1 MELLEGFYN
10 NFLRFFSWEE
20 LSFLFTGTGMLVMLN
35 LVLSE
40 GLLSL
45 DNALVLAIL
54 VSHLPT
60 DRSYKLGPFEMSI
73 QQWALTAG
81 IFGAYFFRTI
91 AIVLG
96 TYLIQFWTLQLL
108 GGGYLLWLGYEHFF
122 AGRVEKSEVSAYGK
136 GFWAT
141 VLKVE
146 LMDIAFSIDSI
157 LAALGLSKRVWVI
170 LMGGLIGILC
180 MRLVAGVFIRLI
192 DRFPLFKHTGYAL
205 VALIGYRLV
214 SEVDWI
220 HFNKFFSYLGPVGVG
235 ILILFTVVV
244 WGTAQVRKARLTTIK
259 SLIQLT
265 VLIHFFSWSG
275 TKLHLHMSDLV
286 FSIIMLATFSST
298 FVLNGMYV
306 RWQTG
311 GEEKE
316 GERTQG
322 NSPPPLDNKENKTV
336 EQANTTSTD

>member
-20 LSFLFTGTGMLVMLN
+20 LSFLFTGTGLLVMLN

-60 DRSYKLGPFEMSI
+60 DRSYKLGPVQMSI

-122 AGRVEKSEVSAYGK
+122 AGRVARSEMSAYGK

-157 LAALGLSKRVWVI
+157 LAALGLSKKVWVI
-170 LMGGLIGILC
+170 LMGGIIGILC

-214 SEVDWI
+214 SEVDWV
-220 HFNKFFSYLGPVGVG
+220 HFNNLFAYLGPVGVG
-235 ILILFTVVV
+235 ILIVLTVAV
-244 WGTAQVRKARLTTIK
+244 WGTAQVRKARLLTIK

-265 VLIHFFSWSG
+265 LLILLFSWSG
-275 TKLHLHMSDLV
+275 TRLHLHMGDLV
-286 FSIIMLATFSST
+286 FSIIMLTGFCST
-298 FVLNGMYV
+298 FVFNGLYV
-306 RWQTG
+306 KWQSNGDQEKGKVASDNGTFPPIG
-311 GEEKE
+311 SDKE
-316 GERTQG
+316 G
-322 NSPPPLDNKENKTV
+322 
-336 EQANTTSTD
+336 

>member
-20 LSFLFTGTGMLVMLN
+20 LSFLFTGTGLLVMLN

-96 TYLIQFWTLQLL
+96 TYLIQFWTLQFL

-122 AGRVEKSEVSAYGK
+122 AGRVERSEMSAYGK

-157 LAALGLSKRVWVI
+157 LAALGLSKKVWVI
-170 LMGGLIGILC
+170 LMGGIIGILC

-192 DRFPLFKHTGYAL
+192 ERFPLFKHTGYAL

-220 HFNKFFSYLGPVGVG
+220 HFHKLFTYMGPVGVG
-235 ILILFTVVV
+235 VLFVITVAV
-244 WGTAQVRKARLTTIK
+244 WGTAQVRKARLLTIK

-265 VLIHFFSWSG
+265 LLILFFSWSG
-275 TKLHLHMSDLV
+275 TRLHLHMGDLV
-286 FSIIMLATFSST
+286 FSIIMFSVFCST
-298 FVLNGMYV
+298 FVFNGMYV

-311 GEEKE
+311 REQKE
-316 GERTQG
+316 AAIAQSKT
-322 NSPPPLDNKENKTV
+322 PPPVESNERKAEQQKTN
-336 EQANTTSTD
+336 Q

>member
-1 MELLEGFYN
+1 MEFFDGFYQ

-20 LSFLFTGTGMLVMLN
+20 LSFLFTGTGLLVMLN

-54 VSHLPT
+54 VSHLPK
-60 DRSYKLGPFEMSI
+60 DESYKLGPFEMSI
-73 QQWALTAG
+73 QQWGLTAG
-81 IFGAYFFRTI
+81 IVGAYFFRI
-91 AIVLG
+91 VAIVLG

-108 GGGYLLWLGYEHFF
+108 GGGYLLWLGYEHFL
-122 AGRVEKSEVSAYGK
+122 AGRAEKAEVAAYGK
-136 GFWAT
+136 GFWPT

-157 LAALGLSKRVWVI
+157 LAALGLSKKVWVI
-170 LMGGLIGILC
+170 LMGGMIGILC

-192 DRFPLFKHTGYAL
+192 HRFPLFRHTGYAL

-220 HFNKFFSYLGPVGVG
+220 HFNKFFTYLGPVGVG
-235 ILILFTVVV
+235 LLILFTVVV
-244 WGTAQVRKARLTTIK
+244 WGTAQVRKARLRTIK

-265 VLIHFFSWSG
+265 LLILFFSWSG
-275 TKLHLHMSDLV
+275 TRLHLHMSDLV
-286 FSIIMLATFSST
+286 FSIIMLTTFSST
-298 FVLNGMYV
+298 FIFNGMYL
-306 RWQTG
+306 RWQVAR
-311 GEEKE
+311 GEQK
-316 GERTQG
+316 
-322 NSPPPLDNKENKTV
+322 
-336 EQANTTSTD
+336 NTIPTD

>member
-1 MELLEGFYN
+1 MEFFDGFYQ

-20 LSFLFTGTGMLVMLN
+20 ISFLFTGTGVLVMLN

-40 GLLSL
+40 GLLSF

-60 DRSYKLGPFEMSI
+60 DETYKLGPFEMSI
-73 QQWALTAG
+73 QQWGLTAG
-81 IFGAYFFRTI
+81 IVGAYFFRTI

-96 TYLIQFWTLQLL
+96 TYLIQFWTLQLI

-122 AGRVEKSEVSAYGK
+122 AAKQEESETTAYGK

-141 VLKVE
+141 VIKVE

-157 LAALGLSKRVWVI
+157 LAALGISKKVWVI
-170 LMGGLIGILC
+170 LLGGMIGILC

-192 DRFPLFKHTGYAL
+192 ERFPLFRHTGYAL
-205 VALIGYRLV
+205 VAFIGYRLV

-220 HFNKFFSYLGPVGVG
+220 HFHRFFSYLGPVGVG
-235 ILILFTVVV
+235 VLILFTVVV
-244 WGTAQVRKARLTTIK
+244 WGTAQVRKARLRTVK

-265 VLIHFFSWSG
+265 LLILLFSWSG
-275 TKLHLHMSDLV
+275 TRLHLHMSDLV
-286 FSIIMLATFSST
+286 FSIIMLTTFSST
-298 FVLNGMYV
+298 FILNAPYV
-306 RWQTG
+306 RWRNKHEQEKVGITENNQPSP
-311 GEEKE
+311 GEGSEK
-316 GERTQG
+316 
-322 NSPPPLDNKENKTV
+322 DV
-336 EQANTTSTD
+336 EQPEKPQ

>member
-1 MELLEGFYN
+1 VEFLDGFYQ

-20 LSFLFTGTGMLVMLN
+20 ISFLFTGTGVLVMLN

-40 GLLSL
+40 GLLSF
-45 DNALVLAIL
+45 DNALVLAIM
-54 VSHLPT
+54 VSHLPK
-60 DRSYKLGPFEMSI
+60 DESYKLGPIEMSI

-81 IFGAYFFRTI
+81 IVGAYVFRTI

-96 TYLIQFWTLQLL
+96 TYLIQFWTLQLI

-122 AGRVEKSEVSAYGK
+122 ASNQEASEATAYGK

-157 LAALGLSKRVWVI
+157 LAALGISKRVWVI
-170 LMGGLIGILC
+170 LMGGMIGILC

-192 DRFPLFKHTGYAL
+192 ERFPLFKHIGYAL

-220 HFNKFFSYLGPVGVG
+220 HFHKLFSYLGSVGVG
-235 ILILFTVVV
+235 VLLLFTVVV
-244 WGTAQVRKARLTTIK
+244 WGTAQVRKARLRTIK

-265 VLIHFFSWSG
+265 LLILFFSWSG
-275 TKLHLHMSDLV
+275 TRLRLHMSDLV
-286 FSIIMLATFSST
+286 FSIIMLTTFSST
-298 FVLNGMYV
+298 FVLNGLYLK
-306 RWQTG
+306 WQSSASQQNGKKVGDNGT
-311 GEEKE
+311 
-316 GERTQG
+316 
-322 NSPPPLDNKENKTV
+322 PPPVATDKRD
-336 EQANTTSTD
+336 EQQETPQ

>member
-20 LSFLFTGTGMLVMLN
+20 LSFLFTGTGLLVMLN

-60 DRSYKLGPFEMSI
+60 DRSYKLGPFQMSI

-122 AGRVEKSEVSAYGK
+122 AGRVARSEMSAYGK

-141 VLKVE
+141 VIKVE
-146 LMDIAFSIDSI
+146 LMDIAFSVDSI
-157 LAALGLSKRVWVI
+157 LAALGLSKKVWVI
-170 LMGGLIGILC
+170 LMGGMIGILC

-192 DRFPLFKHTGYAL
+192 ERFPLFKHTGYAL

-214 SEVDWI
+214 SEVDWV
-220 HFNKFFSYLGPVGVG
+220 HFNNLFAYLGPVGVG
-235 ILILFTVVV
+235 ILIVLTVAV
-244 WGTAQVRKARLTTIK
+244 WGTAQVRKARLLTIK

-265 VLIHFFSWSG
+265 LLILLFSWSG
-275 TKLHLHMSDLV
+275 TRLHLHMGDLV
-286 FSIIMLATFSST
+286 FSIIMLTTFCST
-298 FVLNGMYV
+298 FVFNGAYV
-306 RWQTG
+306 KWQSHGSLEKGKVAPDNGTLPPIG
-311 GEEKE
+311 SDEE
-316 GERTQG
+316 G
-322 NSPPPLDNKENKTV
+322 
-336 EQANTTSTD
+336 

>member
-20 LSFLFTGTGMLVMLN
+20 LSFLFTGTGLLVMLN

-122 AGRVEKSEVSAYGK
+122 AGRAEKSEVSAYGK

-146 LMDIAFSIDSI
+146 LMDVAFSIDSI
-157 LAALGLSKRVWVI
+157 LAALGLSKKVWVI
-170 LMGGLIGILC
+170 LMGGMIGILC

-220 HFNKFFSYLGPVGVG
+220 HFNKLFAYLGPVGVG
-235 ILILFTVVV
+235 VLILFTVVV
-244 WGTAQVRKARLTTIK
+244 WGTAQVRKARLLTIK

-265 VLIHFFSWSG
+265 MLILLFSWSG
-275 TKLHLHMSDLV
+275 TRLHLHMSDLV
-286 FSIIMLATFSST
+286 FSIIMLSTFCST
-298 FVLNGMYV
+298 FVFNGIYV

-311 GEEKE
+311 GEQTE
-316 GERTQG
+316 GEIAQSNG
-322 NSPPPLDNKENKTV
+322 PPQVKKEDKK
-336 EQANTTSTD
+336 ANTTPTD

>member
-1 MELLEGFYN
+1 MEFLEGFYH

-20 LSFLFTGTGMLVMLN
+20 ISFLFTGTGLLVMLN

-40 GLLSL
+40 GLLSF

-54 VSHLPT
+54 VSHLPR
-60 DRSYKLGPFEMSI
+60 DRFYRLGPFEMSI

-81 IFGAYFFRTI
+81 IVGAYFFRII
-91 AIVLG
+91 AIILG

-122 AGRVEKSEVSAYGK
+122 AGPEEKSEVVAYGR

-157 LAALGLSKRVWVI
+157 LAALGISKRVWVI
-170 LMGGLIGILC
+170 LMGGMLGILF
-180 MRLVAGVFIRLI
+180 MRLVAGVFVRLI
-192 DRFPLFKHTGYAL
+192 ERFPLFKHTGYAM

-220 HFNKFFSYLGPVGVG
+220 HFQYLFNYVGPVGIG
-235 ILILFTVVV
+235 LSILFALVV
-244 WGTAQVRKARLTTIK
+244 WGTARVKPERSGTLK
-259 SLIQLT
+259 SLIQLGL
-265 VLIHFFSWSG
+265 LILLFSWSG

-286 FSIIMLATFSST
+286 FSIVMLATFAST
-298 FVLNGMYV
+298 FLFNGLYV
-306 RWQTG
+306 RWRAELRVQESG
-311 GEEKE
+311 LSPDKGAFSAAANDKQGEP
-316 GERTQG
+316 G
-322 NSPPPLDNKENKTV
+322 
-336 EQANTTSTD
+336 

>member
-1 MELLEGFYN
+1 MEFLEGFYH

-20 LSFLFTGTGMLVMLN
+20 ISFLFTGTGVLVMLN

-40 GLLSL
+40 GLLSF

-54 VSHLPT
+54 VSHLPQDET
-60 DRSYKLGPFEMSI
+60 YKLGPFEMSI

-81 IFGAYFFRTI
+81 IFGAYFFRAI

-122 AGRVEKSEVSAYGK
+122 AGRVARSEISAYGR

-157 LAALGLSKRVWVI
+157 LAALGLSKKVWVI
-170 LMGGLIGILC
+170 LMGGMIGILC

-192 DRFPLFKHTGYAL
+192 ERFPLFKHTGYAL

-220 HFNKFFSYLGPVGVG
+220 HFQRLFSYLGPLGVGV
-235 ILILFTVVV
+235 LVLFTVVV
-244 WGTAQVRKARLTTIK
+244 WGTAQVRKDRLHTIK
-259 SLIQLT
+259 SLIQFTLFI
-265 VLIHFFSWSG
+265 LFFSWSG
-275 TKLHLHMSDLV
+275 TRLHLHMSDLL
-286 FSIIMLATFSST
+286 FSIIMLTTFCST

-306 RWQTG
+306 RWQTEG
-311 GEEKE
+311 GQTE
-316 GERTQG
+316 GERAQSNG
-322 NSPPPLDNKENKTV
+322 LPPVKNNERKA
-336 EQANTTSTD
+336 EQRETNQ

>member
-20 LSFLFTGTGMLVMLN
+20 LSFLFTGTGLLVMVN

-60 DRSYKLGPFEMSI
+60 DRSYKLGPFQMSI

-122 AGRVEKSEVSAYGK
+122 AGRVARSEMSAYGK

-141 VLKVE
+141 VIKVE
-146 LMDIAFSIDSI
+146 LMDIAFSVDSI
-157 LAALGLSKRVWVI
+157 LAALGLSKKVWVI
-170 LMGGLIGILC
+170 LMGGMIGILC

-192 DRFPLFKHTGYAL
+192 ERFPLFKHTGYAL

-214 SEVDWI
+214 SEVDWV
-220 HFNKFFSYLGPVGVG
+220 HFNKLFAYLGPVGVG
-235 ILILFTVVV
+235 ILIVLTVAV
-244 WGTAQVRKARLTTIK
+244 WGTAQVRKARLLTIK

-265 VLIHFFSWSG
+265 LLILFFSWSG
-275 TKLHLHMSDLV
+275 TRLHLHMGDLV
-286 FSIIMLATFSST
+286 FSIIMLTTFCST
-298 FVLNGMYV
+298 FVFNGVYV
-306 RWQTG
+306 KWQSNGSQEKGKVAPDNGTLPPIG
-311 GEEKE
+311 SDKE
-316 GERTQG
+316 G
-322 NSPPPLDNKENKTV
+322 
-336 EQANTTSTD
+336 

>member
-20 LSFLFTGTGMLVMLN
+20 LSFLFTGTGLLVMLN

-60 DRSYKLGPFEMSI
+60 DRSYKLGPFQMSI

-122 AGRVEKSEVSAYGK
+122 AGRVARSEMSAYGK

-141 VLKVE
+141 VIKVE
-146 LMDIAFSIDSI
+146 LMDIAFSVDSI
-157 LAALGLSKRVWVI
+157 LAALGLSKKVWVI
-170 LMGGLIGILC
+170 LMGGMIGILC

-192 DRFPLFKHTGYAL
+192 ERFPLFKHTGYAL

-214 SEVDWI
+214 SEVDWV
-220 HFNKFFSYLGPVGVG
+220 HFNNLFAYLGPVGVG
-235 ILILFTVVV
+235 ILIVLTVAV
-244 WGTAQVRKARLTTIK
+244 WGTAQVRKARLLTIK

-265 VLIHFFSWSG
+265 LLILLFSWSG
-275 TKLHLHMSDLV
+275 TRLHLHMGDLV
-286 FSIIMLATFSST
+286 FSIIMLTTFCST
-298 FVLNGMYV
+298 FVFNGVYV
-306 RWQTG
+306 KWQSNG
-311 GEEKE
+311 GQEKGEAAPDNGTLPPIGSDEE
-316 GERTQG
+316 G
-322 NSPPPLDNKENKTV
+322 
-336 EQANTTSTD
+336 

>member
-20 LSFLFTGTGMLVMLN
+20 LSFLFTGTGLLVMLN

-60 DRSYKLGPFEMSI
+60 DRSYKLGPVQMSI

-122 AGRVEKSEVSAYGK
+122 AGRVARSEMSAYGK

-157 LAALGLSKRVWVI
+157 LAALGLSKKVWVI
-170 LMGGLIGILC
+170 LMGGIIGILC

-214 SEVDWI
+214 SEVDWV
-220 HFNKFFSYLGPVGVG
+220 HFNKLFAYMGPVGVG
-235 ILILFTVVV
+235 VLLVLTVAV
-244 WGTAQVRKARLTTIK
+244 WGTAQVRKARLLTIK

-265 VLIHFFSWSG
+265 LLILLFSWSG
-275 TKLHLHMSDLV
+275 TRLHLHMGDLV
-286 FSIIMLATFSST
+286 FSIIMLTGFCST
-298 FVLNGMYV
+298 FVFNGAYV
-306 RWQTG
+306 KWQSNGDQEKGKVASDNGTFPPIG
-311 GEEKE
+311 SDKE
-316 GERTQG
+316 G
-322 NSPPPLDNKENKTV
+322 
-336 EQANTTSTD
+336 

>member
-1 MELLEGFYN
+1 MELLEGFYH
-10 NFLRFFSWEE
+10 NFLRFFSWQE
-20 LSFLFTGTGMLVMLN
+20 LSFLFTATGLLVMLN

-54 VSHLPT
+54 VSHLPK
-60 DRSYKLGPFEMSI
+60 DRWYKFGPFKLSI

-81 IFGAYFFRTI
+81 IFGAYFFRAI

-108 GGGYLLWLGYEHFF
+108 GGGYLLWLSHEHFF
-122 AGRVEKSEVSAYGK
+122 AGRVGRSEITAYGR

-146 LMDIAFSIDSI
+146 LMDIAFSVDSI
-157 LAALGLSKRVWVI
+157 LAALGLSKKVWVI
-170 LMGGLIGILC
+170 LMGGMIGILC

-192 DRFPLFKHTGYAL
+192 ERFPLFKHTGYAL

-214 SEVDWI
+214 SEVDWV
-220 HFNKFFSYLGPVGVG
+220 HFNKLFAYMGPVGVG
-235 ILILFTVVV
+235 VLLVLTVAV
-244 WGTAQVRKARLTTIK
+244 WGTAQVRKARLSTIK

-265 VLIHFFSWSG
+265 LLILFFSWSG
-275 TKLHLHMSDLV
+275 TRLHLHMSDLV
-286 FSIIMLATFSST
+286 FSIIMLTTFCST
-298 FVLNGMYV
+298 FVFNGRYV
-306 RWQTG
+306 RWQSG
-311 GEEKE
+311 GGQKE
-316 GERTQG
+316 GEAAQDRTAEQ
-322 NSPPPLDNKENKTV
+322 EKT
-336 EQANTTSTD
+336 TRTD

>member
-1 MELLEGFYN
+1 MEFIDGFYT

-20 LSFLFTGTGMLVMLN
+20 ISFLFTGTGMLVMLN

-40 GLLSL
+40 GLLSF
-45 DNALVLAIL
+45 DNALVLAIM
-54 VSHLPT
+54 VSHLPR
-60 DRSYKLGPFEMSI
+60 DRSYKIGPLEMSI

-81 IFGAYFFRTI
+81 IFGAYFFRI
-91 AIVLG
+91 VAIVLG

-122 AGRVEKSEVSAYGK
+122 AGQIEKPEITPYGK

-170 LMGGLIGILC
+170 LMGGMLGILF

-192 DRFPLFKHTGYAL
+192 DKFPLFKHTGYAL
-205 VALIGYRLV
+205 VVLIGYRLV
-214 SEVDWI
+214 SGVDWI
-220 HFNKFFSYLGPVGVG
+220 HFHRLFSYLGPVGVG
-235 ILILFTVVV
+235 VLILFTVVV
-244 WGTAQVRKARLTTIK
+244 WGTAQVRKARLRTIK

-265 VLIHFFSWSG
+265 LLILFFSWSG
-275 TKLHLHMSDLV
+275 TRLHLHMTDLV
-286 FSIIMLATFSST
+286 FGIIMLATFSST
-298 FVLNGMYV
+298 FILNKIYV
-306 RWQTG
+306 RWQ
-311 GEEKE
+311 KE
-316 GERTQG
+316 GEG
-322 NSPPPLDNKENKTV
+322 EKK
-336 EQANTTSTD
+336 A